1 MKIPALLERSELGRS
16 IWTFRREFVWVGVF
30 SFFSNLLMLAPTLYM
45 LQVFDRVMLS
55 QNEFTL
61 ISLTLIVILFFAVM
75 GFAEWVRSRL
85 LVRAGVRFDEFLNSR
100 VFKSS
105 FDANLNLM
113 ASNPVQS
120 FSDLTNLRQFL
131 TGNGI
136 FALFDTPWT
145 PIYMA
150 VLFMIHPWLGFTSV
164 IFAGI
169 LGFLAWYSHKLTA
182 AVSVQA
188 NDAVVKSNSY
198 LQGKLVHVETVVSL
212 GMLAN
217 LRRHWLML
225 YSDQLDKSLDAQ
237 HLQYQVQAFV
247 KFVQY
252 TQQSLVLALGAL
264 LAIRGD
270 ISAGSMVASNAL
282 VSNALRPIGT
292 LVSTWRQFADAQASY
307 LRLEKLMKE
316 HPERGAV
323 HASDV
328 IYGQVTLHD
337 VVATAPGRTRP
348 ILKGLSV
355 SFNAGEVV
363 AIVGPSGAGKSTLAR
378 CIIGIWPDVQGQ
390 TLLDGHDIN
399 AWSRDDLGPHLGYL
413 PQDIELFE
421 GTIAENIGRF
431 SDLKSEWVIDA
442 AQRTGIHDMILRFP
456 KGYDTPM
463 GVAGGLLS
471 GGQRQR
477 VGLARAIYGN
487 PALVVL
493 DEPNANLDDAGEAAL
508 IRTVQ
513 DLRQQG
519 KTVFMVVHQRNLLSV
534 ADRVL
539 VLNDGVITQFGQ
551 LAAQPPAVTTSSE
564 PLAQTRTA

>member
-1 MKIPALLERSELGRS
+1 MKMPLLLARSELGRS

-30 SFFSNLLMLAPTLYM
+30 SFFSNLLLLAPTLYM

-61 ISLTLIVILFFAVM
+61 ISLTLIATLLFAVM

-85 LVRAGVRFDEFLNSR
+85 LVRAGVRFDEYLNSR

-150 VLFMIHPWLGFTSV
+150 VLFMMHSWLGFVSV
-164 IFAGI
+164 FFTVI

-182 AVSVQA
+182 VGSVKA
-188 NDAVVKSNSY
+188 SEAVVKSNSY
-198 LQGKLVHVETVVSL
+198 LQGKLMHVETVVSL

-217 LRRHWLML
+217 LRRHWLVL
-225 YSDQLDKSLDAQ
+225 YSDQLDKTLDAQ
-237 HLQYQVQAFV
+237 DLQHQVQAFV

-264 LAIRGD
+264 LAIQGE
-270 ISAGSMVASNAL
+270 ISVGAMVASNAL
-282 VSNALRPIGT
+282 VSNALRPLGT
-292 LVSTWRQFADAQASY
+292 LVTTWRQFADAQDSY
-307 LRLEKLMKE
+307 LRLQKLMKE
-316 HPERGAV
+316 HPDRGAV
-323 HASDV
+323 HVAEV
-328 IYGQVTLHD
+328 VRGRVTLHD
-337 VVATAPGRTRP
+337 LVASAPGRERP
-348 ILKGLSV
+348 ILKGLNV
-355 SFNAGEVV
+355 RFNAGEVV

-378 CIIGIWPDVQGQ
+378 CIIGIWPDVKGQ
-390 TLLDGHDIN
+390 VLLDGHDIN
-399 AWSRDDLGPHLGYL
+399 TWSRDDLGPNLGYL

-431 SDLKSEWVIDA
+431 GELNSELVIDA
-442 AQRTGIHDMILRFP
+442 AQRTGIHDMVLRFP

-463 GVAGGLLS
+463 GVAGGMLS

-487 PALVVL
+487 PSLVVL
-493 DEPNANLDDAGEAAL
+493 DEPNANLDDVGEAAL

-513 DLRQQG
+513 DLRQRG

-539 VLNDGVITQFGQ
+539 VLNEGVISQFGQ
-551 LAAQPPAVTTSSE
+551 LEVQKPAVTASS
-564 PLAQTRTA
+564 

>member
-1 MKIPALLERSELGRS
+1 MKMPLLLARSELGRS

-30 SFFSNLLMLAPTLYM
+30 SFFSNLLLLAPTLYM

-61 ISLTLIVILFFAVM
+61 ISLTLIATLLFAVM

-85 LVRAGVRFDEFLNSR
+85 LVRAGVRFDEYLNSR

-150 VLFMIHPWLGFTSV
+150 VLFMMHPWLGFVSV
-164 IFAGI
+164 FFTVI

-182 AVSVQA
+182 AGSVKA
-188 NDAVVKSNSY
+188 SEAVVKSNSY
-198 LQGKLVHVETVVSL
+198 LQGKLMHVETVVSL

-217 LRRHWLML
+217 LRRHWLVL
-225 YSDQLDKSLDAQ
+225 YSDQLDKTLDAQ
-237 HLQYQVQAFV
+237 ELQHQVQAFV

-252 TQQSLVLALGAL
+252 SQQSLVLALGAL
-264 LAIRGD
+264 LAIQGE
-270 ISAGSMVASNAL
+270 ISAGAMVASNAL
-282 VSNALRPIGT
+282 VSNALRPLGT
-292 LVSTWRQFADAQASY
+292 LVTTWRQFADAQDSY

-316 HPERGAV
+316 HPDRGAV
-323 HASDV
+323 HVAEV
-328 IYGQVTLHD
+328 VRGRVTLHD
-337 VVATAPGRTRP
+337 LVASAPGRERP
-348 ILKGLSV
+348 ILKGLNV
-355 SFNAGEVV
+355 RFNAGEVV

-378 CIIGIWPDVQGQ
+378 CIIGIWPDVKGQ
-390 TLLDGHDIN
+390 VLLDGHDIN
-399 AWSRDDLGPHLGYL
+399 TWSRDDLGPNLGYL

-431 SDLKSEWVIDA
+431 GELNSEWVIDA
-442 AQRTGIHDMILRFP
+442 AQRTGIHDMVLRFP

-463 GVAGGLLS
+463 GVAGGMLS

-487 PALVVL
+487 PSLVVL
-493 DEPNANLDDAGEAAL
+493 DEPNANLDDVGEAAL

-513 DLRQQG
+513 DLRQRG

-539 VLNDGVITQFGQ
+539 VLNEGVISQFGQ
-551 LAAQPPAVTTSSE
+551 LEVQKPAVTASS
-564 PLAQTRTA
+564 